1 MEELESMGTTDRT
14 KKLVNI
20 LSETLLIMACYFL
33 CGVIRVYLPLGRA
46 YAFRDTLA
54 YGYLAVLYTAVF
66 VLIHD
71 LSGGYKSLK
80 FGGLRIEL
88 LRIAVGEL
96 LGCLVMTS
104 VIYIFRLE
112 QFSRLLL
119 ILFLLCS
126 AAALLVKRIVV
137 SHFYMKYSQTKGSFN
152 VLLVGAG
159 PATARLRQAM
169 AEEADGELR
178 YRGYVADAPFEG
190 MDEYLGGLE
199 QLETQIEALDIK
211 KIIMLQQDVS
221 EETLRCVV
229 TAGER
234 SGAEVLLAPSFG
246 AYLGGQS
253 RVKLVGGFRTLRL
266 SLFDTS
272 DILGVRVAVTDM
284 EKTVALMESQL
295 ENWRCQYVC
304 VANVHTTV
312 TASEDEAYM
321 KVQNGAVMVLP
332 DGGPLSAY
340 SRRHDFEEARRVTGP
355 DLMLRLMEISP
366 AKGYRHFFYGSTEE
380 TLERMKKRLAVD
392 YPGLQVCGM
401 VSPPFRELSAEEDA
415 AIVEQINGAR
425 PDFIWVGLGAPKQE
439 IWMNR
444 HQGRVNG
451 LMIGV
456 GAGFDYYAGNI
467 KRAPMWM
474 QKCSLEWLY
483 RLLQDPRRL
492 FMRYLYT
499 NTKFIWKAFLKD
511 K

>member
-1 MEELESMGTTDRT
+1 MGTKDTT
-14 KKLVNI
+14 KKLVSM
-20 LSETLLIMACYFL
+20 LMELLLIMACYYL
-33 CGVIRVYLPLGRA
+33 CGVIRVFLPLGRA
-46 YAFRDTLA
+46 YAFRDTISYA
-54 YGYLAVLYTAVF
+54 YLAVLYAAAF
-66 VLIHD
+66 VLIND
-71 LSGGYKSLK
+71 LLGGYDSLK
-80 FGGLRIEL
+80 FGSARKEL
-88 LRIAVGEL
+88 LRIALGEL

-119 ILFLLCS
+119 ILLLLCS
-126 AAALLVKRIVV
+126 AAVLLVKRLLV
-137 SHFYMKYSQTKGSFN
+137 SHFYMKYSQTKGHFN
-152 VLLVGAG
+152 TLLVGAG
-159 PATARLRQAM
+159 AATARLRQAL
-169 AEEADGELR
+169 AEEPDGQLR
-178 YRGYVADAPFEG
+178 YCGYVAETPFEG
-190 MDEYLGGLE
+190 MDGYLGGFGLLE
-199 QLETQIEALDIK
+199 KRIEELDIK
-211 KIIMLQQDVS
+211 KIIALQQDIS
-221 EETLRCVV
+221 EETMRVMV
-229 TAGER
+229 AVGEKN
-234 SGAEVLLAPSFG
+234 GVEVLLAPSFG
-246 AYLGGQS
+246 AYLSGQS

-295 ENWRCQYVC
+295 ENWRGEYVC

-312 TASEDEAYM
+312 TASEDEAYL

-355 DLMLRLMEISP
+355 DLMLRLLEISP

-380 TLERMKKRLAVD
+380 TLERMRKRLAVD

-415 AIVEQINGAR
+415 AIVERINSAK

-444 HQGRVNG
+444 HQGRVGG

-483 RLLQDPRRL
+483 RLIQDPKRL
-492 FMRYLYT
+492 FMRYFYT
-499 NTKFIWKAFLKD
+499 NTKFIWNTIFRGK
-511 K
+511 

>member
-1 MEELESMGTTDRT
+1 MS
-14 KKLVNI
+14 
-20 LSETLLIMACYFL
+20 Y
-33 CGVIRVYLPLGRA
+33 
-46 YAFRDTLA
+46 
-54 YGYLAVLYTAVF
+54 
-66 VLIHD
+66 IH
-71 LSGGYKSLK
+71 
-80 FGGLRIEL
+80 F
-88 LRIAVGEL
+88 
-96 LGCLVMTS
+96 
-104 VIYIFRLE
+104 
-112 QFSRLLL
+112 
-119 ILFLLCS
+119 
-126 AAALLVKRIVV
+126 
-137 SHFYMKYSQTKGSFN
+137 
-152 VLLVGAG
+152 
-159 PATARLRQAM
+159 
-169 AEEADGELR
+169 
-178 YRGYVADAPFEG
+178 
-190 MDEYLGGLE
+190 
-199 QLETQIEALDIK
+199 
-211 KIIMLQQDVS
+211 
-221 EETLRCVV
+221 
-229 TAGER
+229 
-234 SGAEVLLAPSFG
+234 
-246 AYLGGQS
+246 
-253 RVKLVGGFRTLRL
+253 
-266 SLFDTS
+266 
-272 DILGVRVAVTDM
+272 
-284 EKTVALMESQL
+284 
-295 ENWRCQYVC
+295 
-304 VANVHTTV
+304 HTTV
-312 TASEDEAYM
+312 TASEDEAYL

-340 SRRHDFEEARRVTGP
+340 SRRHDFEEAQRVTGP

-415 AIVEQINGAR
+415 AIVEQINSAK

-467 KRAPMWM
+467 RRAPMWM

>member
-1 MEELESMGTTDRT
+1 MGTTDRT
-14 KKLVNI
+14 KKLVSM
-20 LSETLLIMACYFL
+20 LSELLLIMATYFF
-33 CGVIRVYLPLGRA
+33 CGVIRAHLPYCRFFA
-46 YAFRDTLA
+46 YSDTLTF
-54 YGYLAVLYTAVF
+54 GYLAALYAAAF
-66 VLIHD
+66 VLIQY
-71 LSGGYKSLK
+71 LLGGYDSLK
-80 FGGLRIEL
+80 FGGMRKELPRIVL
-88 LRIAVGEL
+88 CEL

-119 ILFLLCS
+119 ALTLVFS
-126 AAALLVKRIVV
+126 AGVLLVKRLVV
-137 SHFYMKYSQTKGSFN
+137 SHFYMKYSLTKGHFN
-152 VLLVGAG
+152 TLLVGAG
-159 PATARLRQAM
+159 AATARLAQSLL
-169 AEEADGELR
+169 EDPELC
-178 YRGYVADAPFEG
+178 YCGYVAEAPFEG
-190 MDEYLGGLE
+190 MDGYLGGPD
-199 QLETQIEALDIK
+199 QLESRIGELDIK
-211 KIIMLQQDVS
+211 KIIALQQDVS
-221 EETLRCVV
+221 EDTLRHMVAV
-229 TAGER
+229 GEK

-246 AYLGGQS
+246 AYLSSQS

-272 DILGVRVAVTDM
+272 DILGVHVAVTDM
-284 EKTVALMESQL
+284 EKTVALVESQL
-295 ENWRCQYVC
+295 ENWRGEYIC

-312 TASEDEAYM
+312 TASEDEDYL

-340 SRRHDFEEARRVTGP
+340 SRRHDFSEARRVTGP
-355 DLMLRLMEISP
+355 DLMLRLLAISP

-380 TLERMKKRLAVD
+380 TLELMKKRLAAD

-401 VSPPFRELSAEEDA
+401 VSPPFRTLTAEEDA
-415 AIVEQINGAR
+415 EIVRQMNEAK

-439 IWMNR
+439 IWMNQ

-467 KRAPMWM
+467 QRAPMWM

-483 RLLQDPRRL
+483 RLMQDPKRL
-492 FMRYLYT
+492 FKRYLYT
-499 NTKFIWKAFLKD
+499 NTKFIWNAFLKD

>member
-1 MEELESMGTTDRT
+1 MGTKDTT
-14 KKLVNI
+14 KKLVSI
-20 LSETLLIMACYFL
+20 LAELSIIMICYYL
-33 CGVIRVYLPLGRA
+33 CGVIRVFLPLGRA
-46 YAFRDTLA
+46 YAFQDTNA
-54 YGYLAVLYTAVF
+54 YAYLAGLYAVVF
-66 VLIHD
+66 ILIHYF
-71 LSGGYKSLK
+71 LGGYDSLK
-80 FGGLRIEL
+80 FGSLRKEL
-88 LRIAVGEL
+88 LRIMLGEL

-119 ILFLLCS
+119 ILFLICS

-137 SHFYMKYSQTKGSFN
+137 SHYYMKYSQTKGHFN
-152 VLLVGAG
+152 TLLMGAG
-159 PATARLRQAM
+159 TATARLWQTLT
-169 AEEADGELR
+169 EDPEGELR
-178 YRGYVADAPFEG
+178 YCGYVAESPFEG
-190 MDEYLGGLE
+190 MDGYLGGFDQMDKLI
-199 QLETQIEALDIK
+199 IELDIK
-211 KIIMLQQDVS
+211 KIIALQQDIS
-221 EETLRCVV
+221 EETMGIMVA
-229 TAGER
+229 AGEKN
-234 SGAEVLLAPSFG
+234 GVEVLLVPSFG
-246 AYLGGQS
+246 AYLSGNS
-253 RVKLVGGFRTLRL
+253 RVKLVGGFRSLRL
-266 SLFDTS
+266 NLFDTS
-272 DILGVRVAVTDM
+272 NILGVRVAVTDM

-295 ENWRCQYVC
+295 ENWRGEYVC

-312 TASEDEAYM
+312 TASEDEAYL

-380 TLERMKKRLAVD
+380 TLERMRKRLTVD

-401 VSPPFRELSAEEDA
+401 ISPPFRALSPEEDA
-415 AIVEQINGAR
+415 AIVDKINETN
-425 PDFIWVGLGAPKQE
+425 PDFVWVGLGAPKQE
-439 IWMNR
+439 IWMNQ

-483 RLLQDPRRL
+483 RLMQDPKRL
-492 FMRYLYT
+492 FMRYFYT
-499 NTKFIWKAFLKD
+499 NTKFIWNTIFRGK
-511 K
+511 

>member
-1 MEELESMGTTDRT
+1 MGTTDTT
-14 KKLVNI
+14 KKLVSM
-20 LSETLLIMACYFL
+20 LTELLLIVACYYL
-33 CGVIRVYLPLGRA
+33 CGVIRVFLPLGRA
-46 YAFRDTLA
+46 YAFRDTISYA
-54 YGYLAVLYTAVF
+54 YLAVLYAVVF
-66 VLIHD
+66 VLIHY
-71 LSGGYKSLK
+71 LLGGYDSLK
-80 FGGLRIEL
+80 FGSVRKEL
-88 LRIAVGEL
+88 LRIVLGEL

-119 ILFLLCS
+119 VLFLLCS
-126 AAALLVKRIVV
+126 AAVLLAKRLVV
-137 SHFYMKYSQTKGSFN
+137 SHFYMKYSQTKGHFN
-152 VLLVGAG
+152 TILVGMG
-159 PATARLRQAM
+159 VATARLRQTL
-169 AEEADGELR
+169 EEDPDGELC
-178 YRGYVADAPFEG
+178 YCGYIAEAPFEG
-190 MDEYLGGLE
+190 MDGYLGGLGL
-199 QLETQIEALDIK
+199 LEKRIEELDIK
-211 KIIMLQQDVS
+211 KIIALQQDIS
-221 EETLRCVV
+221 EETLRVMV
-229 TAGER
+229 AVGEK
-234 SGAEVLLAPSFG
+234 SAVEVLLVPSFG
-246 AYLGGQS
+246 AYLSGQS

-295 ENWRCQYVC
+295 ENWRGEYVC

-312 TASEDEAYM
+312 TASEDEAYL

-355 DLMLRLMEISP
+355 DLMLRLLEISP

-401 VSPPFRELSAEEDA
+401 ISPPFRALTDEEDA
-415 AIVEQINGAR
+415 AIVEKINEAR

-439 IWMNR
+439 IWMNQ
-444 HQGRVNG
+444 HQGRVAG

-474 QKCSLEWLY
+474 QRCSLEWLY
-483 RLLQDPRRL
+483 RLMQDPKRL
-492 FMRYLYT
+492 FMRYFYT
-499 NTKFIWKAFLKD
+499 NTKFIWNTFFRGK
-511 K
+511 

>member
-1 MEELESMGTTDRT
+1 MGTTDRT
-14 KKLVNI
+14 KKLVSM
-20 LSETLLIMACYFL
+20 LSELLLIMACYYL
-33 CGVIRVYLPLGRA
+33 CGVTRVFLPLGMA
-46 YAFRDTLA
+46 YAFRDTIA
-54 YGYLAVLYTAVF
+54 YGYLAVLYAAVF
-66 VLIHD
+66 VLIHYF
-71 LSGGYKSLK
+71 LGGYDSLK
-80 FGGLRIEL
+80 FGGLRGEL
-88 LRIAVGEL
+88 MRIALGEL

-126 AAALLVKRIVV
+126 AAALLVKRLVV
-137 SHFYMKYSQTKGSFN
+137 SHFYMKYSQTKGHFN
-152 VLLVGAG
+152 TLLVGAG
-159 PATARLRQAM
+159 AATARLRQTLAP
-169 AEEADGELR
+169 DGELR
-178 YRGYVADAPFEG
+178 YCGYVADSPFEG
-190 MDEYLGGLE
+190 MDGYLGGLA
-199 QLETQIEALDIK
+199 QLESRIEELDIK
-211 KIIMLQQDVS
+211 KMIAMQQDIS
-221 EETLRCVV
+221 EDTLRRMVS
-229 TAGER
+229 AGEK
-234 SGAEVLLAPSFG
+234 SGIEVLLVPSFG
-246 AYLGGQS
+246 AYLGSQS

-284 EKTVALMESQL
+284 EKTVALLEDQL
-295 ENWRCQYVC
+295 EAWRGEYIC

-312 TASEDEAYM
+312 TASEDEAYL

-355 DLMLRLMEISP
+355 DLMLRLLAISP

-392 YPGLQVCGM
+392 YPGIQVCGM
-401 VSPPFRELSAEEDA
+401 VSPPFRTLTAEEDEKM
-415 AIVEQINGAR
+415 VRTINEAK

-439 IWMNR
+439 IWMNQ
-444 HQGRVNG
+444 HQGRVTG

-467 KRAPMWM
+467 QRAPMWM

-483 RLLQDPRRL
+483 RLMQDPKRL
-492 FMRYLYT
+492 FRRYFYT
-499 NTKFIWKAFLKD
+499 NTKFIWQTIFRGK
-511 K
+511 

>member
-1 MEELESMGTTDRT
+1 MGTTDRT
-14 KKLVNI
+14 KKLVNM
-20 LSETLLIMACYFL
+20 LSELLLIMATYFF
-33 CGVIRVYLPLGRA
+33 CGVIRVYLPYFRMFA
-46 YAFRDTLA
+46 YSDTVTF
-54 YGYLAVLYTAVF
+54 GYLAVLYAAAF
-66 VLIHD
+66 VLINY
-71 LSGGYKSLK
+71 LLGGYDSLK
-80 FGGLRIEL
+80 FAGMKKEVPRIVL
-88 LRIAVGEL
+88 CEL

-119 ILFLLCS
+119 ALTMVFS
-126 AAALLVKRIVV
+126 VGVLLVKRLVV
-137 SHFYMKYSQTKGSFN
+137 SHLYMKYSQTKGHFN
-152 VLLVGAG
+152 ALLVGAG
-159 PATARLRQAM
+159 AATARLAQSLL
-169 AEEADGELR
+169 EDPEGELR
-178 YRGYVADAPFEG
+178 YCGYVADAPFAGMEG
-190 MDEYLGGLE
+190 YLGRLNRLE
-199 QLETQIEALDIK
+199 SQLRTLDIK
-211 KIIMLQQDVS
+211 KIIAMQQDIS
-221 EETLRCVV
+221 EETLRLVV

-234 SGAEVLLAPSFG
+234 NGAEVLLAPSFG
-246 AYLGGQS
+246 AYLSSQS

-272 DILGVRVAVTDM
+272 NILGVHVAVTDM
-284 EKTVALMESQL
+284 EKTVALVEGQL
-295 ENWRCQYVC
+295 ENWRGEYIC

-312 TASEDEAYM
+312 TASEDEDYL

-355 DLMLRLMEISP
+355 DLMLRLLTISP

-380 TLERMKKRLAVD
+380 TLELMKKRLATD

-401 VSPPFRELSAEEDA
+401 VSPPFRALTAEEDA
-415 AIVEQINGAR
+415 EIVRQINDAR

-467 KRAPMWM
+467 RRAPMWM

-483 RLLQDPRRL
+483 RLMQDPKRL
-492 FMRYLYT
+492 FKRYFYT
-499 NTKFIWKAFLKD
+499 NTKFIWNTIFRGK
-511 K
+511 

>member
-1 MEELESMGTTDRT
+1 
-14 KKLVNI
+14 
-20 LSETLLIMACYFL
+20 
-33 CGVIRVYLPLGRA
+33 
-46 YAFRDTLA
+46 
-54 YGYLAVLYTAVF
+54 
-66 VLIHD
+66 
-71 LSGGYKSLK
+71 
-80 FGGLRIEL
+80 
-88 LRIAVGEL
+88 
-96 LGCLVMTS
+96 
-104 VIYIFRLE
+104 
-112 QFSRLLL
+112 
-119 ILFLLCS
+119 
-126 AAALLVKRIVV
+126 
-137 SHFYMKYSQTKGSFN
+137 
-152 VLLVGAG
+152 
-159 PATARLRQAM
+159 
-169 AEEADGELR
+169 
-178 YRGYVADAPFEG
+178 
-190 MDEYLGGLE
+190 
-199 QLETQIEALDIK
+199 
-211 KIIMLQQDVS
+211 
-221 EETLRCVV
+221 
-229 TAGER
+229 
-234 SGAEVLLAPSFG
+234 
-246 AYLGGQS
+246 
-253 RVKLVGGFRTLRL
+253 
-266 SLFDTS
+266 
-272 DILGVRVAVTDM
+272 
-284 EKTVALMESQL
+284 
-295 ENWRCQYVC
+295 
-304 VANVHTTV
+304 
-312 TASEDEAYM
+312 
-321 KVQNGAVMVLP
+321 MVLP

-467 KRAPMWM
+467 RRAPMWM

>member
-1 MEELESMGTTDRT
+1 MGTKDTT
-14 KKLVNI
+14 KRLVSM
-20 LSETLLIMACYFL
+20 LSELLLIMVCYFL
-33 CGVIRVYLPLGRA
+33 CGVIRVFLPLGRA
-46 YAFRDTLA
+46 YAFRDTISYA
-54 YGYLAVLYTAVF
+54 YLAVLYAVVF
-66 VLIHD
+66 VLIHY
-71 LSGGYKSLK
+71 LLGGYDSLK
-80 FGGLRIEL
+80 FGSARKQL
-88 LRIAVGEL
+88 LRIVLGEL

-119 ILFLLCS
+119 VLFLLCS
-126 AAALLVKRIVV
+126 AAVLLAKRLVV
-137 SHFYMKYSQTKGSFN
+137 SHFYMKYSQTKGHFN
-152 VLLVGAG
+152 TILVGMG
-159 PATARLRQAM
+159 VATARLRQTL
-169 AEEADGELR
+169 EEDGELC
-178 YRGYVADAPFEG
+178 YCGYIAEAPFEG
-190 MDEYLGGLE
+190 MDGYLGGLGL
-199 QLETQIEALDIK
+199 LEKRIGELDIK
-211 KIIMLQQDVS
+211 KIIALQQDIS
-221 EETLRCVV
+221 EETMRVMV
-229 TAGER
+229 AVGEK
-234 SGAEVLLAPSFG
+234 SAVEVLLVPSFG
-246 AYLGGQS
+246 AYLSGQS

-295 ENWRCQYVC
+295 ENWRGEYVC

-312 TASEDEAYM
+312 TASEDEAYL

-355 DLMLRLMEISP
+355 DLMLRLLEISP

-401 VSPPFRELSAEEDA
+401 ISPPFRALTDEEDA
-415 AIVEQINGAR
+415 AIVEKINEAR

-439 IWMNR
+439 IWMNQ
-444 HQGRVNG
+444 HQGRVAG

-483 RLLQDPRRL
+483 RLMQDPKRL
-492 FMRYLYT
+492 FMRYFYT
-499 NTKFIWKAFLKD
+499 NTKFIWNTFFRGK
-511 K
+511 

>member
-1 MEELESMGTTDRT
+1 MGTKDTT
-14 KKLVNI
+14 KRLVSM
-20 LSETLLIMACYFL
+20 LSELLLIMVCYFL
-33 CGVIRVYLPLGRA
+33 CGVIRVFLPLGRA
-46 YAFRDTLA
+46 YAFRDTISYA
-54 YGYLAVLYTAVF
+54 YLAVLYAVVF
-66 VLIHD
+66 VLIHY
-71 LSGGYKSLK
+71 LLGGYDSLK
-80 FGGLRIEL
+80 FGSARKEL
-88 LRIAVGEL
+88 LRIVLGEL

-119 ILFLLCS
+119 VLFLLCS
-126 AAALLVKRIVV
+126 AAVLLAKRLVV
-137 SHFYMKYSQTKGSFN
+137 SHFYMKYSQTKGHFN
-152 VLLVGAG
+152 TILVGMG
-159 PATARLRQAM
+159 VATARLRQTL
-169 AEEADGELR
+169 EEDPDGELC
-178 YRGYVADAPFEG
+178 YCGYIAEAPFEG
-190 MDEYLGGLE
+190 MDGYLGGLGL
-199 QLETQIEALDIK
+199 LEKRIEELDIK
-211 KIIMLQQDVS
+211 KIIALQQDIS
-221 EETLRCVV
+221 EETLRVMV
-229 TAGER
+229 AVGEK
-234 SGAEVLLAPSFG
+234 SAVEVLLVPSFG
-246 AYLGGQS
+246 AYLSGQS

-295 ENWRCQYVC
+295 ENWRGEYVC

-312 TASEDEAYM
+312 TASEDEAYL

-355 DLMLRLMEISP
+355 DLMLRLLEISP

-401 VSPPFRELSAEEDA
+401 ISPPFRALTDEEDA
-415 AIVEQINGAR
+415 AIVEKINEAR

-439 IWMNR
+439 IWMNQ
-444 HQGRVNG
+444 HQGRVAG

-483 RLLQDPRRL
+483 RLMQDPKRL
-492 FMRYLYT
+492 FMRYFYT
-499 NTKFIWKAFLKD
+499 NTKFIWNTFFRGK
-511 K
+511 